1 MALLNRKLKNKDAD
15 QLPLFE
21 KPEKL
26 VVDLDEDE
34 DESQETFLH
43 HGITLWVSD
52 AVIMIIQHM
61 QIFALILTMGER
73 WGFPGDFV
81 RNAAFTLF
89 FNLDIWEFTK
99 VFISKAYSGPI
110 NLDTFIDSDSVGIN
124 YSSYLIGW
132 TVSIAVI
139 GFGFLITYAV
149 FLHRQPLY
157 LLLHVARMKRVFSV
171 LIQLVSLPVGITYA
185 RVFHCRSDNV
195 WNVQNNLQCY
205 SLEHW
210 FYVAIAV
217 IVGFL
222 LFVAYP
228 INMIRKIRGQVICC
242 SEEKH
247 EGYLLLKEAEYN
259 QGLDILW
266 AVGQFHLFSSFR
278 RLWIYYRPIMI
289 VLHFCLV
296 SYFAVLLHFSENDN
310 LRLSLA
316 QKLLIN
322 IPILVFFFLVL
333 FILFSSGLAR
343 PPVSAFRSFMAW
355 FCWKGFSRLLHII
368 FNITPTW
375 AVAKVFLVL
384 LVIGVCFIN
393 NLGGGIGALL
403 SLLCLIMVRSP
414 PFRVTS
420 FNFMILFCL
429 FINICNA
436 YVGTMVGMFNANEI
450 VNAIYAP
457 PIPEIILRWINIAWI
472 IGAIFWI
479 IYLLARYSGTLFP
492 KRPLWPTFVTNGK
505 SNMNEETLKYMRAV
519 LHGRHTLE
527 KALSTPPMFAPVH
540 ELERQI
546 HIINAY
552 CREAEFLD
560 DPTFDSLWD
569 LLDELIEAHRNL
581 SPQSLFSLSAKKSVR
596 ETAKELMRLV
606 PQMRKRL
613 DQRECDFILMDP
625 MKKRMLL
632 KMFVLGVF
640 VNGCKDKVKQDVE
653 NKVYTALKEA
663 ENLKASSSTYGSSVR
678 FDWDS
683 MVDMAGPF
691 PPFDMMR
698 TASSTGSRPDTSVSI
713 SSRPGS
719 VEKFLHA
726 VEDWEEGQVSARKN
740 RFSTSS
746 MPLIAERPT
755 PEASLGST
763 ASIPGQVN
771 LDDDEV
777 KRRPAS
783 GGRPSL
789 GRQRISNGSNSSFA
803 LIGDSSATE
812 QPSTSG
818 SQSSLRST
826 DDRKPLIS

>member
-21 KPEKL
+21 KPEKV
-26 VVDLDEDE
+26 VVDLDEE
-34 DESQETFLH
+34 EEESDETFVH

-52 AVIMIIQHM
+52 AVIMIIQHI

-81 RNAAFTLF
+81 RGAAFTFL

-99 VFISKAYSGPI
+99 VVVSKAYTGPL
-110 NLDTFIDSDSVGIN
+110 NLNTFIESDRVGID
-124 YSSYLIGW
+124 YSNYLIGW
-132 TVSIAVI
+132 TTCIALI
-139 GFGFLITYAV
+139 GCGFLITYGV
-149 FLHRQPLY
+149 FLYRKPVY

-171 LIQLVSLPVGITYA
+171 IIQLVSLPIGITYA

-195 WNVQNNLQCY
+195 WNVQNNVQCY

-210 FYVAIAV
+210 VFVAIAL
-217 IVGFL
+217 IIAIL
-222 LFVAYP
+222 LFMVYP
-228 INMIRKIRGQVICC
+228 INMIRKTRGQVICC
-242 SEEKH
+242 SQEKH
-247 EGYLLLKEAEYN
+247 EGYLQLKEAEYK

-278 RLWIYYRPIMI
+278 RLWIYYRPIMM

-296 SYFAVLLHFSENDN
+296 SYFAVLLHFSEDN
-310 LRLSLA
+310 PLQLSLA

-322 IPILVFFFLVL
+322 IPILVLFFLVL

-343 PPVSAFRSFMAW
+343 PPVSACRSFTSW
-355 FCWKGFSRLLHII
+355 CCWKGISRLLHII
-368 FNITPTW
+368 FNITPMW
-375 AVAKVFLVL
+375 VVAKVFLLL
-384 LVIGVCFIN
+384 LVVGLCAIDH
-393 NLGGGIGALL
+393 LGGGIGALL
-403 SLLCLIMVRSP
+403 SLLCLIMVRSL
-414 PFRVTS
+414 PFRVMS

-429 FINICNA
+429 LINICNA
-436 YVGTMVGMFNANEI
+436 YLGTMVEMFNANEI

-457 PIPEIILRWINIAWI
+457 PIPEIILTWINVGWSC
-472 IGAIFWI
+472 GAILWL
-479 IYLLARYSGTLFP
+479 IYLLGRYFGVLFS
-492 KRPLWPTFVTNGK
+492 KRPLWPTLTTDGK
-505 SNMNEETLKYMRAV
+505 SNISEETKKYMRAV
-519 LHGRHTLE
+519 LRGRHTLE
-527 KALSTPPMFAPVH
+527 KALSSPPMFAPVH

-581 SPQSLFSLSAKKSVR
+581 SPQSLFALSVKKSIR
-596 ETAKELMRLV
+596 ETAKEFMTLM

-613 DQRECDFILMDP
+613 DQREYDFILMDP

-632 KMFVLGVF
+632 KMFVLGTF
-640 VNGCKDKVKQDVE
+640 VNGRMDKVKRDVE
-653 NKVYTALKEA
+653 KKVFTALKEA
-663 ENLKASSSTYGSSVR
+663 ENAKTPSSIYGSSVR

-683 MVDMAGPF
+683 MADMAGPYTS
-691 PPFDMMR
+691 FDMMR
-698 TASSTGSRPDTSVSI
+698 TTSSSGSRPGTSVSV

-719 VEKFLHA
+719 VDKFLHA
-726 VEDWEEGQVSARKN
+726 VEDWEEGQVTARRKKFSSA
-740 RFSTSS
+740 S

-763 ASIPGQVN
+763 SSLPGQVDYN
-771 LDDDEV
+771 DDDNG
-777 KRRPAS
+777 RPAS
-783 GGRPSL
+783 GGR
-789 GRQRISNGSNSSFA
+789 QRISHGSTSSMP
-803 LIGDSSATE
+803 LIGDGSVTE